1 MWFIHNSYYLVEMVS
16 KSFHRHWLKFLIH
29 RSRYQNPALNCVVY
43 VISLSNLM
51 DRRCERASWFLNGV
65 FKVYRFIWHAKILFR
80 WWLNKELMTWGAW
93 HSKHVLTLQSSKS
106 KYKICLLQ
114 IGLLF
119 CVNTDLCINV
129 DSEYLSNKN
138 YLQIF
143 NLYYWKTC
151 VICI

>member
-1 MWFIHNSYYLVEMVS
+1 MILKRYCEPMYNSSYIVEMVS
-16 KSFHRHWLKFLIH
+16 KSFHLYWLKFLIH
-29 RSRYQNPALNCVVY
+29 RSRYRNPALNCVVY

-65 FKVYRFIWHAKILFR
+65 FKVYHFIWHAKILFR

-114 IGLLF
+114 IGLQ
-119 CVNTDLCINV
+119 LCIDEEIYINEV
-129 DSEYLSNKN
+129 LDHLEIEINSTYSF
-138 YLQIF
+138 YM
-143 NLYYWKTC
+143 
-151 VICI
+151 